1 MRLAMVVPTYWGR
14 RSSVGWQEGDLV
26 FDHPTPLDGD
36 DTLQRLLDSLSVLND
51 LDLRLAIVVVPTT
64 PEVESEAL
72 ERVEEIVERAD
83 PPVPTRLLTPGRM
96 KALKRAIGDDE
107 DRFDAFY
114 SLAGYAQVR
123 NACLIA
129 ARLMVAEAAVLIDD
143 DEVFE
148 DAGFIGKVR
157 EGLAR
162 RHEGKPVLALAG
174 YYLNPDGDYL
184 LKKEEPTWGAR
195 WPKYATMDEGFSWF
209 IGRAPRYKVVP
220 FAFGGNYI
228 LHRDLYTSLPF
239 DTRVTRGEDLD
250 YLTMALMSGV
260 PTVLD
265 NELSIKHLAP
275 PKSHPQWQQVRQ
287 DFIRFTYQRAKLSGD
302 STELHKLRPEDFDPY
317 PGLFL
322 RDDLD
327 ERIAATTQALTDYY
341 HSLGDVNAAEEAAR
355 NTEIAAEADDPDA
368 IDCFIRLR
376 DLWREFMGR
385 IGEIEGGEILD

>member
-14 RSSVGWQEGDLV
+14 RSNVGWLEGDLV
-26 FDHPTPLDGD
+26 FDHPTSLDCDG
-36 DTLQRLLDSLSVLND
+36 TLERLLDSIAVLDD
-51 LDLRLAIVVVPTT
+51 LDFKLAIVVVPTT
-64 PEVESEAL
+64 PDVECEAV
-72 ERVEEIVERAD
+72 ERVEEIVEQAD
-83 PPVPTRLLTPGRM
+83 PQIPTRLLTPAGM
-96 KALKRAIGDDE
+96 TALKRALGDTE

-129 ARLMVAEAAVLIDD
+129 ARLLDAEAAVLIDD

-148 DAGFIGKVR
+148 DGGFIGKVR
-157 EGLAR
+157 EGLAQ
-162 RHEGKPVLALAG
+162 RHDGNPVLALAG
-174 YYLNPDGDYL
+174 YYLNADGDYL
-184 LKKEEPTWGAR
+184 LEKEEPSWGAR
-195 WPKYATMDEGFSWF
+195 WPKYATMDEGFRRF
-209 IGRAPRYKVVP
+209 IGQPPRYKTTP

-228 LHRDLYTSLPF
+228 LHRDLFTSLPF

-287 DFIRFTYQRAKLSGD
+287 DVIRFTYQRAKLRAD
-302 STELHKLRPEDFDPY
+302 SAELRKLAPEDFDPY

-322 RDDLD
+322 RDDLN
-327 ERIAATTQALTDYY
+327 ERIEETSRALTDFYRA
-341 HSLGDVNAAEEAAR
+341 LGDVNAAEEAAR
-355 NTEIAAEADDPDA
+355 NAEIAAEADDLDA
-368 IDCFIRLR
+368 IECFIRLR
-376 DLWREFMGR
+376 DLWREFMRR
-385 IGEIEGGEILD
+385 IGGIDGREVLD